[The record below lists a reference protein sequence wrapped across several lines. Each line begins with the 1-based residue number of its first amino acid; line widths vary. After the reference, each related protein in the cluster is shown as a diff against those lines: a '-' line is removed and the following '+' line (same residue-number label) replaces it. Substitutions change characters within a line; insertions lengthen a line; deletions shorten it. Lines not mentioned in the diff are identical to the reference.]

1 MTNISKRINNIEW
14 ATYDVFRREIYS
26 LMRENGIN
34 PLKVIKSLRLKEL
47 KDSFRRKLVGFKR
60 ELNFYKWI
68 KTEYPNCMIVPFV
81 EFSPVHAPD
90 FLVDLRGD
98 GKGKEAF
105 QIPIYHDPI
114 NYKYLTP
121 TPRRRCFVEVKPLQ
135 FRFKDIE
142 ELIDL
147 FDPLVIATP
156 CNKQETNWK
165 LSTYVKS
172 RKKYLRSEVEIAFF
186 NEID

>member
-47 KDSFRRKLVGFKR
+47 KDSFHRKLVGFKR

-98 GKGKEAF
+98 CKEGEAF
-105 QIPIYHDPI
+105 QIPIYFDPI
-114 NYKYLTP
+114 NYKQLTP
-121 TPRRRCFVEVKPLQ
+121 MPRGRCFVEVKPQ
-135 FRFKDIE
+135 RFSVNDIE
-142 ELIDL
+142 DMIDL
-147 FDPLVIATP
+147 FHPLVIATP

-172 RKKYLRSEVEIAFF
+172 RKDYIRKEVEIDYYSY
-186 NEID
+186 E